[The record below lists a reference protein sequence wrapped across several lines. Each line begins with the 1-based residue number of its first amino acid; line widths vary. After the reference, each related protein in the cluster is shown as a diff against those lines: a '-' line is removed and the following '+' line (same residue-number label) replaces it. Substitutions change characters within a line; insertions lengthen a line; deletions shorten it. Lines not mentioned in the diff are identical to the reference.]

1 MATDK
6 YRVKEEKMQTI
17 LQETKFIMN
26 KYNIKANKNL
36 GQNFL
41 ISQETVNHI
50 IESSKI
56 GKQDLIIEIG
66 PGAGALTKELV
77 KKESDVICF
86 EIDTRLKEILEQIDN
101 NKLTIVFKDF
111 LSININEYIDQ
122 NKYKNLY
129 FVGNLPYYITTA
141 IINKIVKESNPYEIT
156 IMVQKEVA
164 DRFSAKP
171 GTKDYSSISIFL
183 QYNFDIE
190 RVCNVSKTCFEPVP
204 KVDSSVI
211 KFKRNK
217 KISANDEEK
226 FYKLIKDSFTQKR
239 KNLKNN
245 LKGYDLNKIQMILKK
260 YDKDLTARAE
270 QLSIEEFIDISNN
283 I

>member
-1 MATDK
+1 M
-6 YRVKEEKMQTI
+6 
-17 LQETKFIMN
+17 KFDY
-26 KYNIKANKNL
+26 KKSL

-41 ISQETVNHI
+41 KDKNI
-50 IESSKI
+50 IKKI
-56 GKQDLIIEIG
+56 ADSINPTEEDLIIEIG

-77 KKESDVICF
+77 KKKSEVICF
-86 EIDTRLKEILEQIDN
+86 EIDTRLKEILEQIN
-101 NKLTIVFKDF
+101 SEKLTIIFKDF
-111 LSININEYIDQ
+111 LSIKINEYIDQ

-211 KFKRNK
+211 KFKRNN

-239 KNLKNN
+239 KNLRNN
-245 LKGYDLNKIQMILKK
+245 LKGYDLNKIQAILKK

-270 QLSIEEFIDISNN
+270 QLSIEEFVDISNN

>member
-1 MATDK
+1 M
-6 YRVKEEKMQTI
+6 
-17 LQETKFIMN
+17 KFDY
-26 KYNIKANKNL
+26 KKSL

-41 ISQETVNHI
+41 KDKNI
-50 IESSKI
+50 IKKI
-56 GKQDLIIEIG
+56 ADSINPTEEDLIIEIG

-77 KKESDVICF
+77 KKKSEVICF
-86 EIDTRLKEILEQIDN
+86 EIDTRLKEILEQIN
-101 NKLTIVFKDF
+101 SEKLTIIFKDF
-111 LSININEYIDQ
+111 LSIKINEYIDQ

-239 KNLKNN
+239 KNLRNN
-245 LKGYDLNKIQMILKK
+245 LNGYDLNKIQAILKK

-270 QLSIEEFIDISNN
+270 QLSIEEFVDISNN

>member
-1 MATDK
+1 M
-6 YRVKEEKMQTI
+6 
-17 LQETKFIMN
+17 KFDY
-26 KYNIKANKNL
+26 KKSL

-41 ISQETVNHI
+41 KDKNI
-50 IESSKI
+50 IKKI
-56 GKQDLIIEIG
+56 ADSINPTEEDLIIEIG

-77 KKESDVICF
+77 KKKSEVICF
-86 EIDTRLKEILEQIDN
+86 EIDTRLKEILEQIN
-101 NKLTIVFKDF
+101 SEKLTIIFKDF
-111 LSININEYIDQ
+111 LSIKINEYIDQ

-141 IINKIVKESNPYEIT
+141 IIKKIVKESNPYEIT

-239 KNLKNN
+239 KNLRNN
-245 LKGYDLNKIQMILKK
+245 LKGYDLNKIQAILKK

-270 QLSIEEFIDISNN
+270 QLSIEEFVDISNN

>member
-1 MATDK
+1 M
-6 YRVKEEKMQTI
+6 
-17 LQETKFIMN
+17 KFDY
-26 KYNIKANKNL
+26 KKSL

-41 ISQETVNHI
+41 KDKNI
-50 IESSKI
+50 IKKI
-56 GKQDLIIEIG
+56 ADSINPTEEDLIIEIG

-77 KKESDVICF
+77 KKKSEVICF
-86 EIDTRLKEILEQIDN
+86 EIDTRLKEILEQIN
-101 NKLTIVFKDF
+101 SEKLTIIFKDF
-111 LSININEYIDQ
+111 LSIKINKYIDQ

-239 KNLKNN
+239 KNLRNN
-245 LKGYDLNKIQMILKK
+245 LKGYDLNKIQAILKK

-270 QLSIEEFIDISNN
+270 QLSIEEFVDISNN

>member
-1 MATDK
+1 M
-6 YRVKEEKMQTI
+6 
-17 LQETKFIMN
+17 KFDY
-26 KYNIKANKNL
+26 KKSL

-41 ISQETVNHI
+41 KDKNI
-50 IESSKI
+50 IKKI
-56 GKQDLIIEIG
+56 ADSINPTEEDIIIEIG

-77 KKESDVICF
+77 KKKSEVICF
-86 EIDTRLKEILEQIDN
+86 EIDTRLKEILEQIN
-101 NKLTIVFKDF
+101 SEKLTIIFKDF
-111 LSININEYIDQ
+111 LSIKINEYIDQ

-239 KNLKNN
+239 KNLRNN
-245 LKGYDLNKIQMILKK
+245 LKGYDLNKIQAILKK

-270 QLSIEEFIDISNN
+270 QLSIEEFVDISNN

>member
-1 MATDK
+1 M
-6 YRVKEEKMQTI
+6 
-17 LQETKFIMN
+17 KFDY
-26 KYNIKANKNL
+26 KKSL

-41 ISQETVNHI
+41 KDKNI
-50 IESSKI
+50 IKKI
-56 GKQDLIIEIG
+56 ADSINPTEEDLIIEIG

-77 KKESDVICF
+77 KKKSEVICF
-86 EIDTRLKEILEQIDN
+86 EIDTRLKEILEQIN
-101 NKLTIVFKDF
+101 SEKLTIIFKDF
-111 LSININEYIDQ
+111 LSIKINEYIDQ

-141 IINKIVKESNPYEIT
+141 IINKIVKESHPYEIT

-239 KNLKNN
+239 KNLRNN
-245 LKGYDLNKIQMILKK
+245 LKGYDLNKIQAILKK

-270 QLSIEEFIDISNN
+270 QLSIEEFVDI
-283 I
+283 

>member
-1 MATDK
+1 M
-6 YRVKEEKMQTI
+6 
-17 LQETKFIMN
+17 KFDY
-26 KYNIKANKNL
+26 KKSL

-41 ISQETVNHI
+41 KDKNI
-50 IESSKI
+50 IKKMADSINPTEE
-56 GKQDLIIEIG
+56 DLIIEIG

-77 KKESDVICF
+77 KKKSEVICF
-86 EIDTRLKEILEQIDN
+86 EIDTRLKEILEQIN
-101 NKLTIVFKDF
+101 SEKLTIIFKDF
-111 LSININEYIDQ
+111 LSIKINEYIDQ

-239 KNLKNN
+239 KNLRNN
-245 LKGYDLNKIQMILKK
+245 LKGYDLNKIQAILKK

-270 QLSIEEFIDISNN
+270 QLSIEEFVDISNN

>member
-1 MATDK
+1 M
-6 YRVKEEKMQTI
+6 
-17 LQETKFIMN
+17 KFDY
-26 KYNIKANKNL
+26 KKSL

-41 ISQETVNHI
+41 KDKNI
-50 IESSKI
+50 INKI
-56 GKQDLIIEIG
+56 ADSINPAKEDLIIEIG
-66 PGAGALTKELV
+66 AGAGALTKELV

-86 EIDTRLKEILEQIDN
+86 EIDTRLKEILEQIN
-101 NKLTIVFKDF
+101 SEKLTTIFKDF
-111 LSININEYIDQ
+111 PSIKINEYIDQ

-239 KNLKNN
+239 KNLRNN
-245 LKGYDLNKIQMILKK
+245 LKGYDLNKIQAILKK

-270 QLSIEEFIDISNN
+270 QLSIEEFVDISNN

>member
-1 MATDK
+1 M
-6 YRVKEEKMQTI
+6 
-17 LQETKFIMN
+17 KFDY
-26 KYNIKANKNL
+26 KKSL

-41 ISQETVNHI
+41 KDKNI
-50 IESSKI
+50 IKKI
-56 GKQDLIIEIG
+56 ADSINPTEEDLIIEIG

-77 KKESDVICF
+77 KKKSEVICF
-86 EIDTRLKEILEQIDN
+86 EIDTRLKEILEQIN
-101 NKLTIVFKDF
+101 SEKLTIIFKDF
-111 LSININEYIDQ
+111 LSIKINEYINQ

-245 LKGYDLNKIQMILKK
+245 LKGYDLNKIQTILKK